1 MAAPVVMH
9 PLEPLCEGWQ
19 RGLAIV
25 AHPDDLEFGAAA
37 AIARWTGQG
46 KQIVY
51 CLVTSGEAGIDT
63 MAPAQARQV
72 RAAAAVVG
80 VAVVEFLSQP
90 DGGVEYGVPLRRA
103 LARVVRRHR
112 PEIVITTNCRDT
124 WDGAVVLN
132 QADHRA
138 TGWAV
143 LDAVSDAGNRWVFP
157 ELLAE
162 GLASWSGVT
171 QVWAA
176 GAPDARHGVDIT
188 ATFAQGVASLRAH
201 EQHCSPSSLAHAD
214 PVYYTKA
221 QDFWK
226 QGACGTPHAVK
237 RGAVSGGQ
245 PGRNES
251 LSIVEVRARRASWR
265 FWRTPMML
273 KSSLVGP
280 STSTDSGATA
290 SRSVVSRIR
299 PIPCVDRRG
308 LRVPSALGL
317 TLRAWASP
325 IWAWHA
331 IPRRTSSAS
340 RPSSWR
346 ALQTWC

>member
-1 MAAPVVMH
+1 MAQPSVVH

-51 CLVTSGEAGIDT
+51 CLVTSGEAGIDA
-63 MAPAQARQV
+63 MVPGQARLV
-72 RAAAAVVG
+72 REAEQRASAAVVG
-80 VAVVEFLSQP
+80 VEMVEFLGQP
-90 DGGVEYGVPLRRA
+90 DGVIEYGVPLRRT

-112 PEIVITTNCRDT
+112 PEIVITTNFRDT

-143 LDAVSDAGNRWVFP
+143 LDAVRDAGNRWVFP

-162 GLASWSGVT
+162 GLAPWDGVT

-176 GAPDARHGVDIT
+176 GSPDARHGVDIT

-201 EQHCSPSSLAHAD
+201 EAYL
-214 PVYYTKA
+214 
-221 QDFWK
+221 
-226 QGACGTPHAVK
+226 
-237 RGAVSGGQ
+237 
-245 PGRNES
+245 
-251 LSIVEVRARRASWR
+251 
-265 FWRTPMML
+265 
-273 KSSLVGP
+273 
-280 STSTDSGATA
+280 
-290 SRSVVSRIR
+290 
-299 PIPCVDRRG
+299 RG
-308 LRVPSALGL
+308 LRSGTLDPEAYLAGLG
-317 TLRAWASP
+317 RAAGVRLGTQYG
-325 IWAWHA
+325 AAFEVFHCE
-331 IPRRTSSAS
+331 S
-340 RPSSWR
+340 R
-346 ALQTWC
+346 

>member
-1 MAAPVVMH
+1 MAAPVMMH

-63 MAPAQARQV
+63 MAPAQARPVREAEQ

-80 VAVVEFLSQP
+80 VTGVEFLGQP
-90 DGGVEYGVPLRRA
+90 DGVVEYGVPLRRA

-112 PEIVITTNCRDT
+112 PEIVITTNFRDT

-143 LDAVSDAGNRWVFP
+143 LDAVCDAGNRWVFP

-162 GLASWSGVT
+162 GLEPWSGVT

-176 GAPDARHGVDIT
+176 GSPDARHGVDIT

-201 EQHCSPSSLAHAD
+201 EAYL
-214 PVYYTKA
+214 
-221 QDFWK
+221 
-226 QGACGTPHAVK
+226 
-237 RGAVSGGQ
+237 
-245 PGRNES
+245 
-251 LSIVEVRARRASWR
+251 
-265 FWRTPMML
+265 
-273 KSSLVGP
+273 
-280 STSTDSGATA
+280 
-290 SRSVVSRIR
+290 
-299 PIPCVDRRG
+299 RG
-308 LRVPSALGL
+308 LGAGTFEPEVYLAELG
-317 TLRAWASP
+317 RAAGIRLGTRYGAAFEVFSCTAP
-325 IWAWHA
+325 
-331 IPRRTSSAS
+331 
-340 RPSSWR
+340 
-346 ALQTWC
+346 